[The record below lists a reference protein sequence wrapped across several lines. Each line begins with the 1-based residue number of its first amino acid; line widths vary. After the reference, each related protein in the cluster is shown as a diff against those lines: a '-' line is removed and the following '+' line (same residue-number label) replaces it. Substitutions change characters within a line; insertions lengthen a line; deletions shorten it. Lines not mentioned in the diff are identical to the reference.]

1 MGVKGLRGI
10 MGLAEKPSEVGQ
22 ADGPSEWLAT
32 CEAEER
38 CAVGRLHKYSAGGVA
53 CHGCIGAQWA
63 THPWDAYP
71 LAM

>member
-1 MGVKGLRGI
+1 
-10 MGLAEKPSEVGQ
+10 MGLAEKLSEVGQ
-22 ADGPSEWLAT
+22 ADGPGEWLAA

-53 CHGCIGAQWA
+53 CHGCIGVQWA